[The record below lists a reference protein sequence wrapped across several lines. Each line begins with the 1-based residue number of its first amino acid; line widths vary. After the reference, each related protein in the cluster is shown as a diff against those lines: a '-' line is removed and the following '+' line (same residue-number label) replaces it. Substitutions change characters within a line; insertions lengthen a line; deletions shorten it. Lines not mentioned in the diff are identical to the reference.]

1 MSFAPKIRPRYK
13 QAIQIAKG
21 GAPYLNTKPKFL
33 EEKIDMKR
41 LFSVIVILSML
52 IAPNSIGLLAQ
63 EEDEEDIITLE
74 TFDVLEDAERRG
86 YQSNLIIG
94 ANRMTI
100 SIDEMATSAFV
111 INSDFIEDL
120 NPRYMTDVTRYVAGV
135 SGSDNYDVVDG
146 VDIRSN
152 ELGTN
157 LVDGFPVVGL
167 NYVPIALVEQI
178 EVVKGP
184 QGVLYGQI
192 SAGGFFN
199 RVMKKPEFENSGEI
213 MFEVGSYGYY
223 GGMIDFTG
231 THPDYGNGDL
241 AYRFI
246 ASIKEGGARQDN
258 LQTNRPEKT
267 LAGGFKYAL
276 AGGGYVSV
284 MVDFTDR
291 VVSFAEQ
298 VTFGDERTGLPN
310 FDLHRDHATYTSLRT
325 EQDNLRISTILEK
338 RFGPIDARFSYQY
351 NDHYWEDDA
360 LFPWGVFDV
369 APTAARFRA
378 NQYINHNF
386 FFDGVWR
393 PTFGGMD
400 NIVNF
405 GFSYDK
411 SDKEDIQII
420 NFALDPSDYPVTDI
434 NNPHLDIRFNHG
446 SPNNNMNRDA
456 VTFSDF
462 YSLYGNWRA
471 SFADGRVNLIGGVRY
486 QNYEAGGSSLL
497 PGAGPVPTKDDDTTL
512 FRAGG
517 VFKVVPGVNVWASF
531 GETFNISSGLAPT
544 REGESILFLPD
555 PGAENIEGGIK
566 IALWDRKLNMTATY
580 YTLTQTGRTASG
592 SSSLIPIVPVDDSTN
607 KGIEFQ
613 ATAEPTPGWLVVAS
627 FTDQNIRNASGDR
640 EPDDSEFMANFWTKY
655 TVQEG
660 SMSGL
665 GAGFGVVHWG
675 DRLPRGVPGTGFG
688 GDNQILDFI
697 IPGVTIF
704 DATVSFERGPWRFAF
719 NGRNLGDKIY
729 INKTSGSF
737 GAHWI
742 SNGRTWSITSSY
754 RW

>member
-1 MSFAPKIRPRYK
+1 
-13 QAIQIAKG
+13 
-21 GAPYLNTKPKFL
+21 
-33 EEKIDMKR
+33 
-41 LFSVIVILSML
+41 ML
-52 IAPNSIGLLAQ
+52 IAPSYVSLLAQ
-63 EEDEEDIITLE
+63 EEEGEEIVELDS
-74 TFDVLEDAERRG
+74 FDVLEDAERRG

-94 ANRMTI
+94 ANRMTV

-111 INSDFIEDL
+111 INSEFIEDL

-152 ELGTN
+152 EIGTN

-199 RVMKKPEFENSGEI
+199 RVMKKPEFEPSGEI
-213 MFEVGSYGYY
+213 LFEVGSYGYY
-223 GGMIDFTG
+223 GGMIDVTG
-231 THPDYGNGDL
+231 PLPNNGDL

-246 ASIKEGGARQDN
+246 VSIREGGARQDN
-258 LQTNRPEKT
+258 LQTNRPETT

-276 AGGGYVSV
+276 AGGGYFSV
-284 MVDFTDR
+284 MVDYTDR
-291 VVSFAEQ
+291 VVSLAEQ

-310 FDLHRDHATYTSLRT
+310 FDLHREHATYTSLRT
-325 EQDNLRISTILEK
+325 EQDNLRISAILEK
-338 RFGPIDARFSYQY
+338 KFGPIDARFSYQY
-351 NDHYWEDDA
+351 NDHSWRDDA

-369 APTAARFRA
+369 APTAARFRD
-378 NQYINHNF
+378 NYYKNHTF
-386 FFDGVWR
+386 FIDGVSK
-393 PTFGGMD
+393 PTFGGID
-400 NIVNF
+400 NVVNF

-411 SDKEDIQII
+411 SDNDDIQIV
-420 NFALDPSDYPVTDI
+420 NFALDPNDYPVNDI
-434 NNPHLDIRFNHG
+434 NNPPLDLRFNHG
-446 SPNNNMNRDA
+446 AANNNMNRDA

-471 SFADGRVNLIGGVRY
+471 SFADGRASLIGGVRY
-486 QNYEAGGSSLL
+486 QNYDKGGTNLL
-497 PGAGPVPTKDDDTTL
+497 PGATSNPAKKDDITL

-517 VFKVVPGVNVWASF
+517 VFKIMPGVNVWASF
-531 GETFNISSGLAPT
+531 GETFNISSTIAPT
-544 REGESILFLPD
+544 REGESIIFLPD

-566 IALWDRKLNMTATY
+566 VALWDRKINVTATY
-580 YTLTQTGRTASG
+580 YSLTQTGRTASG

-607 KGIEFQ
+607 KGFEFQ
-613 ATAEPTPGWLVVAS
+613 VTAEPMPGWLVIAS

-655 TVQEG
+655 TVPEG
-660 SMSGL
+660 PMSGL
-665 GAGFGVVHWG
+665 GAGFGVVHYG

-697 IPGVTIF
+697 IPSVTTF
-704 DATVSFERGPWRFAF
+704 DATVSFVRGPWRFAF
-719 NGRNLGDKIY
+719 NGRNLADKIY

-742 SNGRTWSITSSY
+742 SNGRTWSLTGSY